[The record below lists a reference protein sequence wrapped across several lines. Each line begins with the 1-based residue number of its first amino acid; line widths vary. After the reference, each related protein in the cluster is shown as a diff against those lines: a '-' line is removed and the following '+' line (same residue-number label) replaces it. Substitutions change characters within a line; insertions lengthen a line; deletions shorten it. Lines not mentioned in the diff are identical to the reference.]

1 MSWLLGLDG
10 ATDRLTLALVRP
22 DASDALSRD
31 LPGGAQASSLLIP
44 AVRALMADA
53 GVGGPDLLA
62 IGFGRGPGAFTSLRA
77 ICAVV
82 QGLAEGWQRPVLPI
96 DSLLLS
102 ADDAAGAEPAAG
114 RWAAVMDARMG
125 EVYAAIYARRG
136 DQWDVEMP
144 PSLWQPVE
152 LAAACAA
159 APPNQWAGNGVNLV
173 PDAPEPRPAQG
184 RGAALARLLSTA
196 WRQGPGLQPHEA
208 QPLYVRDRV
217 ALTSEE
223 RERLRHG
230 ASA

>member
-22 DASDALSRD
+22 DSTDALSRD

-53 GVGGPDLLA
+53 GVGGSDLLA

-96 DSLLLS
+96 ESLLLS
-102 ADDAAGAEPAAG
+102 ADDAAGAEAAPG

-125 EVYAAIYARRG
+125 EVYAAVYARR
-136 DQWDVEMP
+136 DAQWHLEMP
-144 PSLWQPVE
+144 PSLWQPLE
-152 LAAACAA
+152 LATACAV
-159 APPNQWAGNGVNLV
+159 APPNQWAGNGVHLV
-173 PDAPEPRPAQG
+173 PGAPEARPAQE

-196 WRQGPGLQPHEA
+196 WQQGLRLQPQEA

-217 ALTSEE
+217 ALTTAE
-223 RERLRHG
+223 RERLRQG